1 MRPHTQIHDR
11 IRYVRVA
18 QRSGLL
24 QQRGA
29 KAELARILGVST
41 QYISYLLRRI
51 AEEGASENGVT
62 GADGL
67 RGEHGS

>member
-11 IRYVRVA
+11 IRYVRAA

-24 QQRGA
+24 RQRGA

-51 AEEGASENGVT
+51 AEEGASENSATGV
-62 GADGL
+62 G
-67 RGEHGS
+67 GEHGG